1 MALVAWYPLNGDI
14 ENHGVGNASFS
25 STSGSIFVNN
35 GKTGKA
41 LQGTD
46 KTFSWTAEQ
55 TASLLNSQEFSISFW
70 LYVDA
75 ETGSKTNRGMLFGS
89 SSMTPPNNRRYSLF
103 QYPSCNDLHWS
114 WQNDNASG
122 TFLGDILYGVLPSYK
137 WTHVCVIYKNP
148 TLYVYLN
155 NELKK
160 TSTGTQTST
169 NWNVV
174 TPVLYQNPY
183 TRKCDYRIFNHAI
196 SAKEREEIYKSCI
209 LHYDFTT
216 KDTGK
221 IYDGSGF
228 NNHGTFS
235 GTPTY
240 STDTK
245 SGSVSLSL
253 NGSTKVTLP
262 GILHDGNLQDH
273 TVTCW
278 WYKTKSKSNQKLINL
293 NTGYYLQLGSN
304 DKAITYIN
312 SGNNDHYRY
321 SSTLAVNNWYFLA
334 FSYKR
339 PVTATSTSEIELGMY
354 VNGVN
359 TGSAYIKS
367 ASVAG
372 LSMPATTEL
381 FTNCEGLISDVK
393 VFARKLTDAEILE
406 MYQSKAQIDKDGN
419 IYCGEFIE
427 EPQNNIINMLENMNR
442 RSSYTGTLESTED
455 GYVITNKNWI
465 ESPLYNIN
473 PNYDIKYKITYSNKS
488 ANNQLYIGFEQYN
501 SNNES
506 NLSNQG
512 TKYQVAEKVV
522 RDHYTTTGTIN
533 KNTFA
538 SVDSSGNSFTLAKI
552 KLRILNNWNGATGDN
567 LITTIHSL
575 EYWQDINPENN
586 VALPTK
592 NYEIKSKEIIETPNV
607 NIGKIG
613 KDHNIY
619 GGGFYEI

>member
-1 MALVAWYPLNGDI
+1 MALVAWYPLNGDMT
-14 ENHGVGNASFS
+14 NHGVGDASFS
-25 STSGSIFVNN
+25 SATGAVFVNN

-41 LQGTD
+41 LQGTV
-46 KTFSWTAEQ
+46 KTFSWTAAQ
-55 TASLLNSQEFSISFW
+55 TASLLNSKEFSISFW

-75 ETGSKTNRGMLFGS
+75 ETGSKTNKGMLFGN
-89 SSMTPPNNRRYSLF
+89 SSMTPPNNRRYALF

-122 TFLGDILYGVLPSYK
+122 TFIGDILYGILPSYK
-137 WTHVCVIYKNP
+137 WTHVCVVYKNP
-148 TLYVYLN
+148 TSYVYIN

-216 KDTGK
+216 QDTGK

-235 GTPTY
+235 GTPAY
-240 STDTK
+240 STNTK

-262 GILHDGNLQDH
+262 GILHDGNLQDN

-278 WYKTKSKSNQKLINL
+278 WYKTKSKSSQKLINF

-312 SGNNDHYRY
+312 SGDNDHYRY
-321 SSTLAVNNWYFLA
+321 YSTLAANNWYFLA

-359 TGSAYIKS
+359 TGNAYVKS

-372 LSMPATTEL
+372 HSMPTTTEL

-427 EPQNNIINMLENMNR
+427 EPQEE
-442 RSSYTGTLESTED
+442 TTT
-455 GYVITNKNWI
+455 T
-465 ESPLYNIN
+465 
-473 PNYDIKYKITYSNKS
+473 
-488 ANNQLYIGFEQYN
+488 
-501 SNNES
+501 
-506 NLSNQG
+506 
-512 TKYQVAEKVV
+512 KVV
-522 RDHYTTTGTIN
+522 
-533 KNTFA
+533 
-538 SVDSSGNSFTLAKI
+538 
-552 KLRILNNWNGATGDN
+552 
-567 LITTIHSL
+567 
-575 EYWQDINPENN
+575 
-586 VALPTK
+586 LPTK
-592 NYEIKSKEIIETPNV
+592 NYEIKTNELIETTDV
-607 NIGKIG
+607 NIAKIG
-613 KDHNIY
+613 KDGNIY

>member
-1 MALVAWYPLNGDI
+1 MALVAWYPLNGDVT
-14 ENHGVGNASFS
+14 NHGVGNASFS
-25 STSGSIFVNN
+25 STSGAVFVNN

-41 LQGTD
+41 LQGTA

-75 ETGSKTNRGMLFGS
+75 ETGSTTNRGMLFGNS
-89 SSMTPPNNRRYSLF
+89 GMTPPTNRRYSLF

-114 WQNDNASG
+114 WQNDDSSNAFIG
-122 TFLGDILYGVLPSYK
+122 QVLTGVLPSYK
-137 WTHVCVIYKNP
+137 WTHICVVYKNP
-148 TLYVYLN
+148 TSYVYIN

-160 TSTGTQTST
+160 TATGTQTST
-169 NWNVV
+169 NWSVV
-174 TPVLYQNPY
+174 TNVLYQNPY

-216 KDTGK
+216 QDTGT

-262 GILHDGNLQDH
+262 GILHDVTLQDH

-278 WYKTKSKSNQKLINL
+278 WYKTKSKSSQRLINF
-293 NTGYYLQLGSN
+293 NNGYYLQLNSN
-304 DKAITYIN
+304 NQAITYIN
-312 SGNNDHYRY
+312 SGDNDHYRY
-321 SSTLAVNNWYFLA
+321 SSALSVNNWYFLA

-339 PVTATSTSEIELGMY
+339 PVTATSTDEIEINMH

-359 TGSAYIKS
+359 TGNKLIKS
-367 ASVAG
+367 ASVVAS
-372 LSMPATTEL
+372 SMPSTNEL

-406 MYQSKAQIDKDGN
+406 MYQSKAQIDKNGN

-427 EPQNNIINMLENMNR
+427 EPQDE
-442 RSSYTGTLESTED
+442 TAT
-455 GYVITNKNWI
+455 V
-465 ESPLYNIN
+465 
-473 PNYDIKYKITYSNKS
+473 
-488 ANNQLYIGFEQYN
+488 
-501 SNNES
+501 
-506 NLSNQG
+506 
-512 TKYQVAEKVV
+512 KVV
-522 RDHYTTTGTIN
+522 
-533 KNTFA
+533 
-538 SVDSSGNSFTLAKI
+538 
-552 KLRILNNWNGATGDN
+552 
-567 LITTIHSL
+567 
-575 EYWQDINPENN
+575 
-586 VALPTK
+586 LPTK
-592 NYEIKSKEIIETPNV
+592 KYEIKTNELIETTDT
-607 NIGKIG
+607 NIAKIG
-613 KDHNIY
+613 KDGNIY
-619 GGGFYEI
+619 GTGFYEI